1 MKDLLQKALLRS
13 KHYKPLSFP
22 SKQLYFLRKSSN
34 SSKPT
39 STFLPHKPSN
49 ASTSPFGNRPGPPL
63 LPQDQQREFEE
74 LVRKAQAPLST
85 SPKTHTTG
93 ATNSTPSSGVTSKS
107 DGGHTTVVADATAE
121 VLDRHPDAPKRLP
134 PEFIGDVNP
143 KTGEIGGPKREPL
156 KFGDWSYGGKV
167 TDF

>member
-13 KHYKPLSFP
+13 KHRNLLAHS
-22 SKQLYFLRKSSN
+22 SKQLYFLRQNSN

-39 STFLPHKPSN
+39 STPLPHQPSN
-49 ASTSPFGNRPGPPL
+49 GSTSPFGNRPGPPL
-63 LPQDQQREFEE
+63 LPPDQQREFEE
-74 LVRKAQAPLST
+74 LVRKAQAPLSAA
-85 SPKTHTTG
+85 PKTHTIG
-93 ATNSTPSSGVTSKS
+93 AMNSASSSGVSSKID
-107 DGGHTTVVADATAE
+107 DGDTTVVADATAE
-121 VLDRHPDAPKRLP
+121 VLERHPDAPKRLP

-143 KTGEIGGPKREPL
+143 KTGERGGPKREPL

>member
-1 MKDLLQKALLRS
+1 MKNLLQKALLRS
-13 KHYKPLSFP
+13 KHRNPSYFS
-22 SKQLYFLRKSSN
+22 SKQLYFLRQNSN
-34 SSKPT
+34 SSKPS
-39 STFLPHKPSN
+39 STPLPHKPSN
-49 ASTSPFGNRPGPPL
+49 ASTSPFGNSPGPPL
-63 LPQDQQREFEE
+63 LPPDQQREFEE

-93 ATNSTPSSGVTSKS
+93 AFDSTASSGVSSKS
-107 DGGHTTVVADATAE
+107 RDGDTTVVADATAE

>member
-1 MKDLLQKALLRS
+1 MKDLLQKALLHS
-13 KHYKPLSFP
+13 KPHKPLYSP
-22 SKQLYFLRKSSN
+22 SKQLYFLRQNSN
-34 SSKPT
+34 SSKPIAT
-39 STFLPHKPSN
+39 SLPHKPSN

-63 LPQDQQREFEE
+63 LPPDQQREFEE

-93 ATNSTPSSGVTSKS
+93 AINSTSSSDVTRPSDIG
-107 DGGHTTVVADATAE
+107 DTTVVTDATAE

-134 PEFIGDVNP
+134 PEFIGEVNP